1 MKKVLGILC
10 ALMLTA
16 LSLLSA
22 SAYDKANQKGDADMN
37 GRITIDD
44 ATLIQRY
51 VAELV
56 ACDGFWPLF
65 TADADNNGVVNINDV
80 SLMQRHLAQF
90 GTTLTQTP
98 DGNATIAQAAVTLA
112 YAERGMGYL
121 APGKQI
127 YRDVFDL
134 TIGDDDYMR
143 SCDRFVCTAIRW
155 SGADDNYPEG
165 HVGVQAEYLDEH
177 PEKWLDLFQGRFL
190 SSEEYRYAPP
200 EGLQPGDVIMEYRA
214 SDYRTHTAI
223 YCGEGLIAT
232 IYPESADAGYEVASA
247 SYDDT
252 APQCTYWY
260 MSSNYFR
267 VFRCKQYETDSRYKN
282 ALQ

>member
-1 MKKVLGILC
+1 MNVKDV
-10 ALMLTA
+10 T
-16 LSLLSA
+16 LL
-22 SAYDKANQKGDADMN
+22 
-37 GRITIDD
+37 
-44 ATLIQRY
+44 QR
-51 VAELV
+51 E
-56 ACDGFWPLF
+56 
-65 TADADNNGVVNINDV
+65 
-80 SLMQRHLAQF
+80 LAQF
-90 GTTLTQTP
+90 ETMFGGTP
-98 DGNATIAQAAVTLA
+98 DGNATIAQAAVSMA
-112 YAERGMGYL
+112 YKHHGEGYP
-121 APGKQI
+121 APGKPLYQS
-127 YRDVFDL
+127 VFNL
-134 TIGDDDYMR
+134 VMPGSYPLR

-232 IYPESADAGYEVASA
+232 IYPESADAGYEVTSA